1 VGGEGGRA
9 EGRPPGAEDSTHVP
23 CRIVLIGGQGHGPSI
38 AHGVVYYFRAR
49 RGRGERREKDGGKRG
64 RKEGGAS
71 RGGHRPRYTRVGE
84 YCIRLGTILPA
95 RASTT
100 GTKKR

>member
-49 RGRGERREKDGGKRG
+49 WGRGERGGRRTAEKGEGRREEPPGAAIAPDIRG
-64 RKEGGAS
+64 SGS
-71 RGGHRPRYTRVGE
+71 IV
-84 YCIRLGTILPA
+84 LG
-95 RASTT
+95 
-100 GTKKR
+100 